1 MLINYIYSFI
11 KDLYKKTLENFI
23 NYITLDNSSFDKQNV
38 TNWFNHYTGFKVIP
52 LRNSFE
58 SLGNELE
65 YEFIKSISFYEDFD
79 NLFVYDS
86 NYSDY
91 LSIMM
96 VY

>member
-38 TNWFNHYTGFKVIP
+38 TNRFNHYTGFKVIP

-65 YEFIKSISFYEDFD
+65 YEFIKSISFYKDFD

-86 NYSDY
+86 NYRDY
-91 LSIMM
+91 LLIMM

>member
-65 YEFIKSISFYEDFD
+65 YEFIKSISFYKDFD

-86 NYSDY
+86 NCSDY